1 MGMSAQM
8 KVLVIGATGYVGSHI
23 VRGMLRA
30 GHDVLGT
37 ARSAAGSALV
47 AELGARPI
55 FADLGAPETL
65 DDALAE
71 ADAVVYAAQ
80 LLLDP
85 EHQALAGLADKLAGS
100 GKTLIFTSG
109 TGVVSQKTDGAWSED
124 SFAEDDV
131 FVPAKWIARRV
142 DTENLVRAACDR
154 GMRAMVVRPPM
165 IWGNG
170 GCGLI
175 QAFFD
180 SASSTG
186 RVCYLGSG
194 LNLYSNVHVDDLAE
208 VYALA
213 LLKGTP
219 GALYHCVAGEVAHR
233 TLAERVAQQLG
244 CDTRSVGF
252 DEAVEI
258 WGKFMALIIMSSSSR
273 TRSPR
278 ARRELG
284 WAPTQLDMLSE
295 VSHPGYRPG

>member
-1 MGMSAQM
+1 M

-23 VRGMLRA
+23 VQRMTRA

-37 ARSAAGSALV
+37 VRNPAGSARV
-47 AELGARPI
+47 AALGARPI
-55 FADLGAPETL
+55 MADLAEAEML

-71 ADAVVYAAQ
+71 ADAVLYAAQ
-80 LLLDP
+80 LLLEP
-85 EHQALAGLADKLAGS
+85 EHAALAMLIGKLAGS
-100 GKTLIFTSG
+100 GKALIFTSG

-124 SFAEDDV
+124 SFAEDDT

-142 DTENLVRAACDR
+142 ETENLVRAASR
-154 GMRAMVVRPPM
+154 REIRAMVVRPPM

-175 QAFFD
+175 RAFYD

-186 RVCYLGSG
+186 EVCYLGSG
-194 LNLYSNVHVDDLAE
+194 LNLYSNVHVEDLAE

-213 LLKGTP
+213 LTRGVP

-244 CDTRSVGF
+244 CGVRSVSF

-258 WGKFMALIIMSSSSR
+258 WGKFLALIIMSSCSR

-284 WAPTQLDMLSE
+284 WAPNHLDMLSD
-295 VSHPGYRPG
+295 VAHPAYRAG